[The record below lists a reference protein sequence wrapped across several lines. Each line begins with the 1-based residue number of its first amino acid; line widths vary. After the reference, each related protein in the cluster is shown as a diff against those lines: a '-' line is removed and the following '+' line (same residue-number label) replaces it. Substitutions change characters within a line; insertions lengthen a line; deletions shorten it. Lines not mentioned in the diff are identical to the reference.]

1 MQRLILLLVVAVP
14 LSCGESVTQF
24 SELPDEDPAVV
35 AESPISS
42 PRVTVDALVIDGNV
56 YPVSKFRNVTGLE
69 CDQEAVGSKYSNDNQ
84 VSKFGG
90 PRGPVESALP
100 VG

>member
-1 MQRLILLLVVAVP
+1 MAFGVKR
-14 LSCGESVTQF
+14 GE
-24 SELPDEDPAVV
+24 AG
-35 AESPISS
+35 
-42 PRVTVDALVIDGNV
+42 VDTSA
-56 YPVSKFRNVTGLE
+56 PKRNIV
-69 CDQEAVGSKYSNDNQ
+69 VGSKYSNDNQ

>member
-1 MQRLILLLVVAVP
+1 MRVV
-14 LSCGESVTQF
+14 ERF
-24 SELPDEDPAVV
+24 DV
-35 AESPISS
+35 AG
-42 PRVTVDALVIDGNV
+42 DGFASRM
-56 YPVSKFRNVTGLE
+56 P
-69 CDQEAVGSKYSNDNQ
+69 VGSKYSNDNQ